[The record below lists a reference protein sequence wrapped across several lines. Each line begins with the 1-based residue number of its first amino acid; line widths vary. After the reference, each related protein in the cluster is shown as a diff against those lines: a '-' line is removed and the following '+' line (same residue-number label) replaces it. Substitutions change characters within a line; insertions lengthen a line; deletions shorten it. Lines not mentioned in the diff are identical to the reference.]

1 VTIAELM
8 ILLQEFD
15 EETEIFI
22 GYVDGHTI
30 VQEDFWV
37 VETFARDDY
46 KTVSLM
52 VDDINVINN

>member
-1 VTIAELM
+1 MTIAELI
-8 ILLQEFD
+8 ILLREFD

-52 VDDINVINN
+52 VDDINIINN

>member
-1 VTIAELM
+1 MTIAELM
-8 ILLQEFD
+8 ILLRDFD

-37 VETFARDDY
+37 VETFGREDY
-46 KTVSLM
+46 RTVSLM
-52 VDDINVINN
+52 VDDVNIINN

>member
-46 KTVSLM
+46 KTISLM

>member
-1 VTIAELM
+1 MTIAELM
-8 ILLQEFD
+8 ILLQDFD

-46 KTVSLM
+46 KTISLM
-52 VDDINVINN
+52 VDDVNIINN

>member
-1 VTIAELM
+1 MTIAELM

-30 VQEDFWV
+30 VQEDFCV

-46 KTVSLM
+46 KTISLM

>member
-1 VTIAELM
+1 MTKGD
-8 ILLQEFD
+8 LLALLFHYD

-46 KTVSLM
+46 RTVSLM
-52 VDDINVINN
+52 VDDVNIINN

>member
-8 ILLQEFD
+8 ILLREFD

-52 VDDINVINN
+52 VDDINIINN

>member
-1 VTIAELM
+1 MTKGD
-8 ILLQEFD
+8 LLALLFQYD

-30 VQEDFWV
+30 VQEEFWV

-46 KTVSLM
+46 KTISLM

>member
-1 VTIAELM
+1 MTIAELM

-46 KTVSLM
+46 KTISLM

>member
-1 VTIAELM
+1 MTIAELM

>member
-1 VTIAELM
+1 MTIAELM
-8 ILLQEFD
+8 ILLQDFD

-37 VETFARDDY
+37 VETFGREDY
-46 KTVSLM
+46 RTVSLM
-52 VDDINVINN
+52 VDDVNIINN

>member
-1 VTIAELM
+1 MTIAELM

-52 VDDINVINN
+52 VDDINIINN